1 MLSYFGCFM
10 FGAIFG
16 YGLACLIAVGGG
28 DDDE

>member
-1 MLSYFGCFM
+1 MLSYFGWFM

-16 YGLACLIAVGGG
+16 YGLACLMAASGG